1 MKLRH
6 ALTSVV
12 MGVGLAVS
20 SMSSAAERIVSADNA
35 LTEIVYALGAG
46 DQVVG
51 VDTTSRY
58 PSEAAKL
65 PQVGYKRALAAE
77 GVLSLSPTLLI
88 ATEDSGPPVVLEQ
101 VKEAGVT
108 VDVMS
113 AAPTLAAVEEKIGRV
128 ANLLGRT
135 EQGEQLW
142 TTVQAE
148 VADAKARV
156 AAVQEPLRVLFIL
169 SYGDHGIVVGG
180 ANTGAD
186 QMLKMAGAVNVAS
199 GIEGYKP
206 MTPEAIIAAR
216 PQQLVVMSGGRA
228 EITSEQLWAD
238 PALSLTPAAESRRV
252 LAIGGAYMLGYGPR
266 IGQALNTLTE
276 AFYPEL
282 ADTQ

>member
-238 PALSLTPAAESRRV
+238 PALSLTPRLSRVECWR
-252 LAIGGAYMLGYGPR
+252 L
-266 IGQALNTLTE
+266 E
-276 AFYPEL
+276 APICW
-282 ADTQ
+282 AMAHVSVRR